1 MSSDLFTTRELAFAV
16 GVTVLSGFA
25 ALALAHGSYQPA
37 VLVEI
42 SMVAGFASVLRLRD
56 AQAKGRRL
64 LGWSQWSAVVW
75 FGLAVLGLI
84 FAPSLT

>member
-1 MSSDLFTTRELAFAV
+1 MASDLFTTRELAFAF
-16 GVTVLSGFA
+16 GVTVLAGFA

-42 SMVAGFASVLRLRD
+42 AMVAGFASVLRVRD
-56 AQAKGRRL
+56 AEAKGRRL
-64 LGWSQWSAVVW
+64 LGWSQWSAVGW

-84 FAPSLT
+84 FAPSLA